1 MKTRHRMRAFRLMVA
16 LCGFV
21 LATTVGTAGAAQGQ
35 LTPVITVN
43 DRAVTQFELNQRIRL
58 LELFR
63 TPGDLN
69 QQARTG
75 LVEDRLKQQEMARV
89 ALQLPE
95 AALQTA
101 MEEFAARGNLTL
113 PQFLRVLS
121 QNGIQEQS
129 LRDFVEVG
137 TSWREYIRSRY
148 SRQVTITDAD
158 VERAIAARGNATTE
172 LQVALNEIIIAAPPD
187 RAAQAQRAANQI
199 ATFRSFSAFE
209 DAARQVSALPSRE
222 NGGRLGYLPISNYPP
237 QIQAVILAL
246 EPGEVTDPIPIT
258 NGIALFQMRGIREA
272 ARAVPPPVSI
282 DYAAYYIPGGQSET
296 AQRTAMDIRNNVD
309 TCADLY
315 GIAQGQPR
323 EVLDRVSLAPS
334 EIASDI
340 ALELARLDPGE
351 VSTNLTR
358 DNGETLV
365 FLMLCERVS
374 AGQANTNPETVRNQI
389 RSQRLASLADA
400 LLEDLR
406 ASAVIRGE

>member
-1 MKTRHRMRAFRLMVA
+1 MRAFRLMVA
-16 LCGFV
+16 LSGVV
-21 LATTVGTAGAAQGQ
+21 LATTLGTASTAQGQ

-43 DRAVTQFELNQRIRL
+43 DRVVTQFELNQRIQL

-63 TPGDLN
+63 TPGNLN
-69 QQARTG
+69 EQARTA

-89 ALQLPE
+89 GLQLTE
-95 AALQTA
+95 AALQA
-101 MEEFAARGNLTL
+101 ALEEFAARGNLSL
-113 PQFLRVLS
+113 PQFLNLLS

-129 LRDFVEVG
+129 LRDFVETG
-137 TSWREYIRSRY
+137 TSWREYIRSRFN
-148 SRQVTITDAD
+148 REVTITDAD

-187 RAAQAQRAANQI
+187 RAAQAQQVATQI
-199 ATFRSFSAFE
+199 SNFRSFAAFE
-209 DAARQVSALPSRE
+209 DAARQVSALPTRD
-222 NGGRLGYLPISNYPP
+222 NGGRLGFLPISNYPP
-237 QIQAVILAL
+237 QIQSLILAL
-246 EPGEVTDPIPIT
+246 SPGEVTEPIPIT
-258 NGIALFQMRGIREA
+258 NGIALFQMRGIRES
-272 ARAVPPPVSI
+272 ARAVAPPVSI
-282 DYAAYYIPGGQSET
+282 DYAAYYIPGGRSE
-296 AQRTAMDIRNNVD
+296 AALRTAFEIRNDVD

-315 GIAQGQPR
+315 GTAQGQPE
-323 EVLDRVSLAPS
+323 EVLDRVSLPPS
-334 EIASDI
+334 EIASDV

-374 AGQANTNPETVRNQI
+374 AGQAGANPETVRNQI